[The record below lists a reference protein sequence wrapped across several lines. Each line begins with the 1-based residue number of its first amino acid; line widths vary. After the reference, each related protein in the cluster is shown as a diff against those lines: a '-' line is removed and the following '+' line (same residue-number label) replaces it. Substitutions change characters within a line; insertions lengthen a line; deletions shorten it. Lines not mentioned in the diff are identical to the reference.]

1 MQVGDLAKYRNTG
14 TVGKV
19 EDIMEEEGRTWALL
33 DTTRLY
39 YDVST
44 LDPAQPEEYRKES
57 EGDKDLKDRL
67 REVDRMR
74 EQLSDMQEAVSRITP
89 SGAG

>member
-1 MQVGDLAKYRNTG
+1 MQIGDLAKYRNTG
-14 TVGKV
+14 SVGKI
-19 EDIMEEEGRTWALL
+19 EDVMEEDGRTWVLL

-57 EGDKDLKDRL
+57 TGDKGLKDQLEEVDRL
-67 REVDRMR
+67 RE
-74 EQLSDMQEAVSRITP
+74 QIADMQSKVSQITP
-89 SGAG
+89 SGGG

>member
-14 TVGKV
+14 SVGKV

-39 YDVST
+39 YDVSS
-44 LDPAQPEEYRKES
+44 LEPARPEEYRKES
-57 EGDKDLKDRL
+57 EGDRDLKDQL
-67 REVDRMR
+67 REVDRIR
-74 EQLSDMQEAVSRITP
+74 DQIADMQEAVSRITP